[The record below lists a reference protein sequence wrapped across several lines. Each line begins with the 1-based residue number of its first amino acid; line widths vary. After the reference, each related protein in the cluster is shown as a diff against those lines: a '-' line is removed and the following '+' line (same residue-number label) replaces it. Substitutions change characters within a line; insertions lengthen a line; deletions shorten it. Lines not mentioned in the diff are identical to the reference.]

1 MPKHPRT
8 DRESLAALLAQNDQ
22 RPAVVATRE
31 LIRAAFLFAE
41 SPSRPYRAFGLSLS
55 EVDVL
60 GAIARAEGMFL
71 TCSDIADATLITKG
85 GITGILD
92 RLEARRLVERA
103 PSRDDRRS
111 IMIQLTEKGVE
122 ICHDLFSKLAR
133 NNEEIFAKALK
144 PDQIKQFCKLITM
157 LVRSFEADAHAT
169 RADALEPTHGHERI

>member
-1 MPKHPRT
+1 MSKHPRT
-8 DRESLAALLAQNDQ
+8 DRESLAALLAQSDGK
-22 RPAVVATRE
+22 PSVVATKA
-31 LIRAAFLFAE
+31 LIRAAFLFTDSRA
-41 SPSRPYRAFGLSLS
+41 RPYRAFGLSLS

-60 GAIARAEGMFL
+60 GAIARAEGIAL

-122 ICHDLFSKLAR
+122 VCHDLFSKLAR
-133 NNEEIFAKALK
+133 NNEEIFARALK

-157 LVRSFEADAHAT
+157 LIRSFEGDYHAT
-169 RADALEPTHGHERI
+169 RAGASEATHGHERI